1 MCKPTNEKRLTKQN
15 GITFGELKE
24 FINSLDVVPND
35 TVVYLDVW
43 SNSEIRLREVIADE
57 EGITLY
63 DWIEHEL

>member
-1 MCKPTNEKRLTKQN
+1 MCKSTNEKRLTNQN

-43 SNSEIRLREVIADE
+43 SNSEIRLKEVIADE